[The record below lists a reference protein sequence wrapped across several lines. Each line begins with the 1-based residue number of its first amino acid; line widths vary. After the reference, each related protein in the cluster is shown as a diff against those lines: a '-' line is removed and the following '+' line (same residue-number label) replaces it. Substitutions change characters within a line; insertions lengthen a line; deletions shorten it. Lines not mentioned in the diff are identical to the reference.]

1 MESLSSIKK
10 KVKKILNPYLLLGVV
25 CGSLIWMASELLVG
39 PMLSVQPLSQS
50 QEQQYVVRYCMF
62 NWPEQTDY
70 AQLID
75 EHGNIWEIVDPPEY
89 TNGTV
94 LRVLFDSQQTSDATD
109 DVVIDLSEVK

>member
-25 CGSLIWMASELLVG
+25 FGSLIWIVSELFVL
-39 PMLSVQPLSQS
+39 PMLTIQPH
-50 QEQQYVVRYCMF
+50 EQQYIVRNCIF
-62 NWPEQTDY
+62 VWPEQTDY